1 MNILTKT
8 SLKYLKKQKKHTVFT
23 TVSITLVAMLLTVIA
38 VAGGSALQI
47 MKNICMEEN
56 GKWHVSIG
64 MNIEKK
70 YIDELEKNVI
80 FESTGVLQ
88 EGTIDTEDTLWI
100 FTRTEEMRKHLPKDG
115 KFIPVSDED
124 LIYIYKNNSDLFL
137 QNGLDALG
145 SFLLSGRFPENAN
158 EIVLP
163 QDSLKNYGYPT
174 IGDKVIIPIKY
185 YKVKELTENDVQRV
199 DGKHILK
206 DENGEREVGL
216 EDFYTIE
223 GSENLEYTLVGISE
237 HTAMVNDDDTKLD
250 KCVTY
255 YSLYARCKKDVGF
268 IERDVAAAANNIGY
282 EITEDDVCL
291 NQYLLMY
298 EMIGTASKARAA
310 SGFAGIFIGVL
321 AILLAIRFVID
332 CSFEISSKSRMRQFG
347 ILKSAG
353 ASGSQIIR
361 IVLVEAFVMALAGIA
376 TGILLGIGSMNLF
389 VSYLKST
396 DAFRETAA
404 GFKFDLFAIVKAEI
418 SPLFIGMVA
427 VLVLVWVM
435 FSALGV
441 TMRVVKM
448 SPIEAINNGSKMKK
462 IPKPK
467 KYLLSK
473 LLFGHTGVMAAQN
486 IRRNKKRFFITV
498 VSLAL
503 SISLFSGFSFYL
515 YSAKKA
521 IAQTESFQMQ
531 GFDLSVTA
539 LLNKNDE
546 YSGDRDKL
554 IETGFFS
561 NVQIDDIVITIVDD
575 ESLNQFNEDY
585 LNKSGFTTME
595 NGTDGKKTMKIFLN
609 SVNRETYKEL
619 MGDKPEVSYDEFKES
634 GGILLEESIYAMD
647 YPESGNVE
655 KVTAV
660 DKGKELGLK
669 LLRGDESNK
678 SSRTYKVMGTYSKA
692 TETYGEVSTSGLLM
706 GVIADESFE
715 SMIMESRAISDAIR
729 EKKAEEQKNSE
740 YIEEAGSESISNM
753 KLGYNFSLTVNK
765 GNIEKAREYLHANGY
780 TISVDYYMDNCAAK
794 LLIVI
799 LELCCY
805 GLLGIISL
813 IVAVNVINIISTGML
828 DRRKE
833 IAMLRAVG
841 MSDGQLKKMAV
852 LESVFY
858 ALIAFIISLII
869 IAGVTKGT
877 ISLFTYMND
886 EAPMNLSY
894 VQPAIY
900 AFEAFVCA
908 FFIVLVGAVK
918 PLQDISNEP
927 IVEVIRE
934 IE

>member
-56 GKWHVSIG
+56 GKWHINLE
-64 MNIEKK
+64 MNSEDK
-70 YIDELEKNVI
+70 YADELEKNVI
-80 FESTGVLQ
+80 FESAGTLRRATIEDASTIWIYVIA
-88 EGTIDTEDTLWI
+88 EGA
-100 FTRTEEMRKHLPKDG
+100 KAALPKD
-115 KFIPVSDED
+115 KCIPVSNED
-124 LIYIYKNNSDLFL
+124 LTYIYKNNSDLFMRD
-137 QNGLDALG
+137 GMDAIG
-145 SFLLSGRFPENAN
+145 EELLSGRCPENAN

-163 QDSLKNYGYPT
+163 RSVLKDYGYPE
-174 IGDKVIIPIKY
+174 IGDKVIIPIEY
-185 YKVKELTENDVQRV
+185 YKMKDLPEYEIERI

-206 DENGEREVGL
+206 DENGEREVEI
-216 EDFYTIE
+216 EDIFTIE
-223 GSENLEYTLVGISE
+223 GSENLEYTLVGVSSFS
-237 HTAMVNDDDTKLD
+237 AMVNDDDTKLD

-255 YSLYARCKKDVGF
+255 YSFYARCKKDVGF

-427 VLVLVWVM
+427 VLVLVWVL

-575 ESLNQFNEDY
+575 ESLKQFNEDY

-609 SVNRETYKEL
+609 SVNGETYKEL

-660 DKGKELGLK
+660 DNGKELGLK

-692 TETYGEVSTSGLLM
+692 TERYGEVSTSGLLM

-886 EAPMNLSY
+886 EPPMNLSY